1 MLRVLPGAQRGV
13 LAAAGVRGAPRWL
26 IVLGGVVLAT
36 LGRAAGRAGMERRVG
51 RVLGV
56 DRPRARAML
65 AAARARLGAPDYLA
79 RAGSFLVATSPAGR
93 FLPVRA
99 RQLAIR
105 SLVGKL
111 LERPGDI
118 LFYLGE
124 LPEPP
129 AGSCRGLVEA

>member
-1 MLRVLPGAQRGV
+1 M
-13 LAAAGVRGAPRWL
+13 RGAPRWL
-26 IVLGGVVLAT
+26 VLPSGLALAA
-36 LGRAAGRAGMERRVG
+36 LGRAAGRAGLERRVA

-56 DRPRARAML
+56 ERPRARAML
-65 AAARARLGAPDYLA
+65 AAARERLGAGDYGA

-93 FLPVRA
+93 VLSARA
-99 RQLAIR
+99 RERAIR

-111 LERPGDI
+111 LERPGDV
-118 LFYLGE
+118 LFYLGD

>member
-1 MLRVLPGAQRGV
+1 
-13 LAAAGVRGAPRWL
+13 VRGAPRGL
-26 IVLGGVVLAT
+26 VVPAGLLLAA
-36 LGRAAGRAGMERRVG
+36 LGRAAGRAGLERRVG

-65 AAARARLGAPDYLA
+65 AAARERLGARDYGT
-79 RAGSFLVATSPAGR
+79 RAGSFLVATSPAGH
-93 FLPVRA
+93 FLPDRA
-99 RQLAIR
+99 RELAIR

-111 LERPGDI
+111 LERPGDV

>member
-1 MLRVLPGAQRGV
+1 VSGAARWLVVPGGLL
-13 LAAAGVRGAPRWL
+13 LAA
-26 IVLGGVVLAT
+26 
-36 LGRAAGRAGMERRVG
+36 LGRLAGRAGLERRVV

-65 AAARARLGAPDYLA
+65 GAARERLGARDYLA
-79 RAGSFLVATSPAGR
+79 RAGSFLVATSAAGR
-93 FLPVRA
+93 VLPGRA
-99 RQLAIR
+99 RELAIR

-111 LERPGDI
+111 LERPGDV

-129 AGSCRGLVEA
+129 GGACRGLVEA

>member
-1 MLRVLPGAQRGV
+1 VSRRARRLAPASVLLDALGRVAG
-13 LAAAGVRGAPRWL
+13 AAAL
-26 IVLGGVVLAT
+26 
-36 LGRAAGRAGMERRVG
+36 ERRVA

-56 DRPRARAML
+56 ERSTARGML
-65 AAARARLGAPDYLA
+65 AAVRDRIGARDYRA

-93 FLPVRA
+93 VLPAPA
-99 RQLAIR
+99 REFAVR

-111 LERPGDI
+111 LERPGDV

-129 AGSCRGLVEA
+129 AGACRGLVDA